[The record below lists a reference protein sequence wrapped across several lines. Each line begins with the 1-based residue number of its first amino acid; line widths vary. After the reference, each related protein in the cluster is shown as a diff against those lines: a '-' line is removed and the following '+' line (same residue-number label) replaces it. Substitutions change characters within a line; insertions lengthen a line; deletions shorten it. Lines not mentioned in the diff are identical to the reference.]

1 MKQILLTIC
10 LILFVLPTWSDNSF
24 SRDEANKCSSLFMIL
39 TSIQNEEP
47 ALGEYYTNLGQLASI
62 LTGLYWGEETSQT
75 ITNGMISDIK
85 SEEMEIYGQRYP
97 LEKQT
102 ILSELE
108 NCMGWTFQIGQ
119 IIQSNPSAASDNN
132 LMKELL
138 LSSPKPNQPFDYP
151 FEDKSWLNE
160 FLDEAFLSWIEM
172 GKVTPNSMKELLNVN

>member
-1 MKQILLTIC
+1 MRFILYTIC
-10 LILFVLPTWSDNSF
+10 LIVFTLPSWSQNS
-24 SRDEANKCSSLFMIL
+24 SSANEANKCSSLFMIL
-39 TSIQNEEP
+39 TSVQNTNP
-47 ALGEYYTNLGQLASI
+47 QLGNYFTNQGQLAAM
-62 LTGLYWGEETSQT
+62 LTSLYWGEETSQT

-97 LEKQT
+97 QEK
-102 ILSELE
+102 LSIINELE

-138 LSSPKPNQPFDYP
+138 LNSPKPNQLFDYP

-160 FLDEAFLSWIEM
+160 FLDVAFLSWIEM
-172 GKVTPNSMKELLNVN
+172 GKVTPNSVKDLLNAQ